1 MAKIKH
7 HYVPQFYLR
16 NFASSPK
23 RINLYNLR
31 TEFSFPD
38 AGIKD
43 QCYRPKLYGE
53 TDQVEDFLSKI
64 EADASPI
71 LTSIVESNSLPD
83 YDSDEYIVLMMFIAL
98 QMQRTVRAG
107 ERMNASLDGMVK
119 QVMQEAPSLSQV
131 APDDY
136 TIGYDNPSLIS
147 LQIARE
153 IAYCLD
159 DLHYHIIHLPKER
172 RFFTSDNPIF
182 SYNQYC
188 EGLQGMGVTA
198 ALSRGLQ
205 LFFPISPHVL
215 LMLYDSNIY
224 KPAREE
230 VHVTTRLTHGEL
242 VQINTMQ
249 AISADEHVYFSNW
262 RDLEAVKA
270 VARRARR
277 HREQSGP
284 RTQALDEEGGDKS
297 VLVHT
302 YDHMPNLQLGLSFMS
317 IREKART
324 VPLTQRTRPFR
335 KEVPDFPGTR
345 RHYRPPIKQGTVFK
359 RRDKK

>member
-38 AGIKD
+38 AGIKE

-71 LTSIVESNSLPD
+71 LTSIVEANSLPD
-83 YDSDEYIVLMMFIAL
+83 HDSDEYIVLMMFIAL
-98 QMQRTVRAG
+98 QMQRTVRTG
-107 ERMNASLDGMVK
+107 ERMNAGLDGMMK
-119 QVMQEAPSLSQV
+119 QVMQEAPSLSRV
-131 APDDY
+131 DTDDY

-147 LQIARE
+147 LHMARE

-159 DLHYHIIHLPKER
+159 DLQYHIIHLPKER
-172 RFFTSDNPIF
+172 RFITSDNPIF

-205 LFFPISPHVL
+205 VFFPLSPHVL
-215 LMLYDSNIY
+215 LMLYDSNIF
-224 KPAREE
+224 KPAREG
-230 VHVTTRLTHGEL
+230 VHVT
-242 VQINTMQ
+242 
-249 AISADEHVYFSNW
+249 
-262 RDLEAVKA
+262 
-270 VARRARR
+270 
-277 HREQSGP
+277 
-284 RTQALDEEGGDKS
+284 
-297 VLVHT
+297 
-302 YDHMPNLQLGLSFMS
+302 
-317 IREKART
+317 
-324 VPLTQRTRPFR
+324 
-335 KEVPDFPGTR
+335 
-345 RHYRPPIKQGTVFK
+345 
-359 RRDKK
+359 